1 MINLKLA
8 WRNIRGAGIR
18 AILNSLV
25 LSLVIVIIIW
35 MQGLYDGMSEQM
47 SRAMIDMELGGG
59 QLWHPAYDPYNPME
73 LPDAH
78 QPLSDKLKKYVAEGK
93 ITPILVVQG
102 TMYPHGRM
110 QAIFFRGIDPSQ
122 DIIQVPSRHLDNGD
136 GYSIPVII
144 GKRMAENSNLKEGET
159 FTIQWRNA
167 EGVYDAAD
175 AKVIHIMDT
184 PVSTVDIGQ
193 VWMPLNQLQSMMAL
207 PDAATLI
214 ISKADFEFSGEII
227 GWDFKPLSFL
237 LKEVEA
243 LVKSKQG
250 GGMLMSIV
258 LLFLALIAIFDTQ
271 LLAVFRRKREIGMLI
286 AMGMTPRQ
294 VGRLF
299 TLEGS
304 LYGIIA
310 IAMSAIYGIPLMI
323 WTQVNGLYFGDMMDD
338 FGMALGNTLYPIYT
352 VSKTLAIVITI
363 FLIVLFVSYYPAR
376 KIAKMNPTD
385 ALRTNT

>member
-8 WRNIRGAGIR
+8 WRNVRGAGIR

-25 LSLVIVIIIW
+25 LSFVIVIIIW
-35 MQGLYDGMSEQM
+35 TQGLYDGMSQQM

-59 QLWHPAYDPYNPME
+59 QFWHPAYDPYNPME
-73 LPDAH
+73 LSDAH
-78 QPLSDKLKKYVAEGK
+78 QTINDKIKRYVAQGK
-93 ITPILVVQG
+93 LTPILIVQG
-102 TMYPHGRM
+102 TMYPNGRM
-110 QAIFFRGIDPSQ
+110 QTVMLRGIDPAQ
-122 DIIQVPSRHLDNGD
+122 DIIQLPSGELKNGD
-136 GYSIPVII
+136 AYTIPVII
-144 GKRMAENSNLKEGET
+144 GKRMAENSDLKQGET
-159 FTIQWRNA
+159 FTIQWRSA
-167 EGVYDAAD
+167 DGVYDAAD
-175 AKVIHIMDT
+175 AKVIYVMDT
-184 PVSTVDIGQ
+184 PVSTVDVGQ
-193 VWMPLNQLQSMMAL
+193 VWMPLNQLQKMMAL

-214 ISKADFEFSGEII
+214 IGKKGFEFTGDIQ
-227 GWDFKPLSFL
+227 GWEFKPLSFL

-250 GGMLMSIV
+250 GGAVMSVV

-294 VGRLF
+294 VGRIF

-304 LYGIIA
+304 LYGVIA
-310 IAMSAIYGIPLMI
+310 ICLSALYGIPLMI
-323 WTQVNGLYFGDMMDD
+323 WTQTNGLYFGDMVDD
-338 FGMALGNTLYPIYT
+338 FGMALGDTLYPIYT
-352 VSKTLAIVITI
+352 VSKALFIVVSL
-363 FLIVLFVSYYPAR
+363 FLIVLLVSYYPAR